1 MRILV
6 TADIHYDIARSRA
19 AAEEAAEQALA
30 IGGDALVIVG
40 DIAGRNR
47 EAFCEALR
55 LFEKFPGRKWF
66 VPGNH
71 CLWVWPGE
79 CSLQRY
85 EHDLPAWAAEEG
97 FECLDFSPAELG
109 GVGFVGSVGWYDYS
123 LRDESLGLPLA
134 FYEKKITPA
143 AARYYGE
150 HTELLDIHAAA
161 LDERHER
168 LGARWMDGWRV
179 NLGMSDEEFLDRLLA
194 SLETQLES
202 LAARVDRVVAFV
214 HHLPVDGLVPPG
226 RPGRFAFAMA
236 YMGSTRIGE
245 LLSKYP
251 QVTDVYCGHSHWPAE
266 RQCGSLRVVN
276 VGSTYVKKQ
285 LKIINI

>member
-109 GVGFVGSVGWYDYS
+109 GVGFV
-123 LRDESLGLPLA
+123 A
-134 FYEKKITPA
+134 
-143 AARYYGE
+143 
-150 HTELLDIHAAA
+150 
-161 LDERHER
+161 
-168 LGARWMDGWRV
+168 
-179 NLGMSDEEFLDRLLA
+179 LLA
-194 SLETQLES
+194 NAAVAWMLFRYRSGDSNMRSVWLCSRNDAIANVAVIVAASGVWATGTAWPDLLVGVLIAG
-202 LAARVDRVVAFV
+202 LALTSAFQIVRQARQ
-214 HHLPVDGLVPPG
+214 
-226 RPGRFAFAMA
+226 
-236 YMGSTRIGE
+236 E
-245 LLSKYP
+245 L
-251 QVTDVYCGHSHWPAE
+251 GWA
-266 RQCGSLRVVN
+266 
-276 VGSTYVKKQ
+276 
-285 LKIINI
+285 